1 MLFYVAPIRFNTIY
15 TYPQL
20 SASKAASSANASEF
34 DTTAT
39 AAASAAA
46 AVAQAQPVVQ
56 PPWSSYDGR
65 QEPAYGECEGRE
77 HYGFSNRWPIWIFY

>member
-20 SASKAASSANASEF
+20 SASKAVASANASEF
-34 DTTAT
+34 DTAATAAASEFDTAT

-46 AVAQAQPVVQ
+46 AVA
-56 PPWSSYDGR
+56 
-65 QEPAYGECEGRE
+65 
-77 HYGFSNRWPIWIFY
+77 